1 MNIRSASL
9 MTRASALAVLAA
21 DDAAAAAK
29 PADSKAPKALTVADD
44 MEARRVFANSTDAAA
59 YLNACAEKFSDF
71 ATTPLAFP
79 GSTDEGD
86 FDPAVYTDST
96 AVMVG
101 TLRKAKEGVKCVY
114 ILPIPTTAQ
123 LLADEG
129 GKAWIERILLK
140 ELSHVGV
147 RALREAE
154 DITTVVDQM
163 PTTME
168 GFISTARE
176 SGGIMETFN
185 ELYKDISAVMGQK
198 VPTWAKFRLTKQD
211 LKRAFESK
219 PYAAEYY
226 PALETRPEGKE
237 SMFVVALKLGAA
249 FATKKGLDAT
259 IFNRWIE
266 SRDAKTFEAN
276 DEAEF
281 DFDAILADPKTEE
294 AAAA

>member
-1 MNIRSASL
+1 
-9 MTRASALAVLAA
+9 MTDTNTAT
-21 DDAAAAAK
+21 AAK
-29 PADSKAPKALTVADD
+29 ATESKAPKPLTVADD

-59 YLNACAEKFSDF
+59 YLNASAEKFTDF

-79 GSTDEGD
+79 GSTDDGD
-86 FDPAVYTDST
+86 FNPEVYTDST

-114 ILPIPTTAQ
+114 ILPIPTLDQ
-123 LLADEG
+123 LLANEG
-129 GKAWIERILLK
+129 GKAWVERIILK

-154 DITTVVDQM
+154 DISTVVDQM

-185 ELYKDISAVMGQK
+185 ELYKDINAVMGQK

-211 LKRAFESK
+211 LKRSFESAG
-219 PYAAEYY
+219 YAAEYY
-226 PALETRPEGKE
+226 PALETRGDKE
-237 SMFVVALKLGAA
+237 SMFVIALKLGAA
-249 FATKKGLDAT
+249 FAVKKGLDAT

-266 SRDAKTFEAN
+266 TRDAKKFEAG
-276 DEAEF
+276 DEDSF
-281 DFDAILADPKTEE
+281 DFDAILADPKTDE
-294 AAAA
+294 APATADA